1 MKTISLLFTTSH
13 HPMSAVIR
21 ACTWSS
27 WSHVA
32 LIDGMDVVEA
42 MAPNGVRRFPVLEA
56 INHSK
61 NAAVVD
67 LPCRDPQAV
76 IAAAASQIGKPY
88 DYTAVLGL
96 GLKRDWQQ
104 DDSWFCSELV
114 AWAFEQAG
122 EPLFRAE
129 ILRRVTPE
137 HLWMLPPAMSPPE
150 IAFVTSTEGRPA
162 RPSSF

>member
-1 MKTISLLFTTSH
+1 MGTVSLLFSTSL

-21 ACTWSS
+21 ACTWSN

-32 LIDGMDVVEA
+32 VIDGDEVIEA
-42 MAPNGVRRFPVLEA
+42 TAPAGVRRFPVVQA
-56 INHSK
+56 IDHAK
-61 NAAVVD
+61 RGQIVE
-67 LPCRDPQAV
+67 LPCRDPGAV
-76 IAAAASQIGKPY
+76 IAAAASQLGKPY